1 MERIE
6 LSQYA
11 ENLSVEAKDHYKS
24 KLSDCQVDI
33 YINGDFEHSTILP
46 VNKYTI
52 F

>member
-24 KLSDCQVDI
+24 KLSDCQVDP
-33 YINGDFEHSTILP
+33 YIDGGFWTFDNPSREQ
-46 VNKYTI
+46 
-52 F
+52 